1 MNSNQAWKRHGCYVL
16 GSEQYFNMPL
26 EKSLFGCHDDWNAL
40 DHFDPTADSRLMF
53 SQFHHLRQVYGALQD
68 GFNLVQRGNWTYF
81 IERPGSNGTGTE
93 MGLWSVSRSALTG
106 YQTVGG
112 AFTDQV
118 WLLYTNENTTHTYT
132 FNCKDTNW
140 ISSPFVSG
148 TQVRNLFSPYETYDL
163 QDSLSSFN
171 NDSKAPWF
179 GCLPSVTM
187 DPFSFKALVPVPQW
201 SAPLP
206 VITKFVPG
214 HDARLLANSG
224 DTNATT
230 VDISFQFNTAMSC
243 NGVTQS
249 ISFNMSSSGHGSAPT
264 ITNVQCAAIQ
274 TPDPTRL
281 SGAPPSTWSW
291 SATLTN
297 FPDGV
302 LTLTVNNPASTA
314 GNSTGVC
321 FSFVL
326 THYVYV
332 LNTFPRPSIISC
344 SEKVPQI
351 M

>member
-1 MNSNQAWKRHGCYVL
+1 MISNQAWKRHGRYVL

-40 DHFDPTADSRLMF
+40 DHFDPTADSRLVF

-112 AFTDQV
+112 TYTDQV
-118 WLLYTNENTTHTYT
+118 WMLYTNENATHTYT
-132 FNCKDTNW
+132 FDCKDTEW
-140 ISSPFVSG
+140 ISSPYMSG
-148 TQVRNLFSPYETYDL
+148 TRVQNLFSPYETYDL
-163 QDSLSSFN
+163 QDSLSSSN
-171 NDSKAPWF
+171 NDSRAPWF
-179 GCLPSVTM
+179 GCLPTVTM
-187 DPFSFKALVPVPQW
+187 DPFSFKALVPVAQW

-214 HDARLLANSG
+214 HDARLLAKSG
-224 DTNATT
+224 DANATT

-249 ISFNMSSSGHGSAPT
+249 ISFNMSSSGHGTAPT
-264 ITNVQCAAIQ
+264 ITNVQCVAIQ
-274 TPDPTRL
+274 KPDPTRL

-291 SATLTN
+291 SGTLTN

-302 LTLTVNNPASTA
+302 LTITVNNPAPTT
-314 GNSTGVC
+314 GNGTGVH
-321 FSFVL
+321 FSFA
-326 THYVYV
+326 
-332 LNTFPRPSIISC
+332 
-344 SEKVPQI
+344 
-351 M
+351 